1 MSGMLIP
8 SKKSNCTLFKEHIID
23 VMNILSDNITFLINH
38 LHAKM
43 HDDLLIGTEHSKKII
58 PDCTTP
64 SRGFTLEEPNLTQ
77 SEKAEIIITDP
88 KFGMFSLFK
97 YHLTRGYRNEKLKE
111 KNAFYCSHVFSLLT
125 GLPIIIFVA
134 QWSIYIAMVANEIDS
149 YDGKMCPNESNWKKK
164 LIMFGASSVYFVRS
178 FFLWD
183 NLTDRTRLQKLTPSI
198 DILVMIDTFQEFG
211 FNLFVYVANLW
222 IIFKEDNIYDMV
234 LNCVAME
241 FLMNLDNEFEEM
253 YFKYLPESADDIYDN
268 VFVSYTVNQDH
279 IKERKKSKCF
289 TCVTFMAYLPFK
301 LLTISLMLFPILC
314 FVMMIYSPLC
324 K

>member
-1 MSGMLIP
+1 MLIQE
-8 SKKSNCTLFKEHIID
+8 KKRKSICS
-23 VMNILSDNITFLINH
+23 ILYDNLTFLCNH
-38 LHAKM
+38 LSAKL
-43 HDDLLIGTEHSKKII
+43 HDDLLIGTEHSRKII

-64 SRGFTLEEPNLTQ
+64 SRGFTVEEPNLSQ
-77 SEKAEIIITDP
+77 AEKADIIITDP

-97 YHLTRGYRNEKLKE
+97 YHVTRGYKNEKLKE

-125 GLPIIIFVA
+125 ALPIIIFIA
-134 QWSIYIAMVANEIDS
+134 QWSIYIAMVANEIDG
-149 YDGKMCPNESNWKKK
+149 YDGSICPNTSNWKKK

-222 IIFKEDNIYDMV
+222 IIFKEDNLYDMV

-268 VFVSYTVNQDH
+268 VFVSYTINQEH

-289 TCVTFMAYLPFK
+289 KFITAGAYLPFK
-301 LLTISLMLFPILC
+301 LLTISLMLFPVLC
-314 FVMMIYSPLC
+314 FIMMIYSPLC

>member
-1 MSGMLIP
+1 MLIQENKRE
-8 SKKSNCTLFKEHIID
+8 SIYT
-23 VMNILSDNITFLINH
+23 ILCDNLTFLCNH
-38 LHAKM
+38 LSAKL
-43 HDDLLIGTEHSKKII
+43 HDDLLIGTEHSRKII

-64 SRGFTLEEPNLTQ
+64 SRGFTIEEPNLSQ
-77 SEKAEIIITDP
+77 AEKADIIITDP

-97 YHLTRGYRNEKLKE
+97 YHITRGYKNEKLKE
-111 KNAFYCSHVFSLLT
+111 KNAFYCSHVFSLLAA
-125 GLPIIIFVA
+125 LPIIIFIA
-134 QWSIYIAMVANEIDS
+134 QWSIYIAMVANEIDG
-149 YDGKMCPNESNWKKK
+149 YDGSICPNTSDWKKK

-222 IIFKEDNIYDMV
+222 IIFKEDNLYDMV

-268 VFVSYTVNQDH
+268 VFVSYTINQEH

-289 TCVTFMAYLPFK
+289 KFITAGAYLPFK
-301 LLTISLMLFPILC
+301 LLTISLMLFPVLC
-314 FVMMIYSPLC
+314 FIMMIYSPLC

>member
-1 MSGMLIP
+1 MLIP
-8 SKKSNCTLFKEHIID
+8 ENKRKSICS
-23 VMNILSDNITFLINH
+23 ILYENLTFLCNH
-38 LHAKM
+38 LSAKL
-43 HDDLLIGTEHSKKII
+43 HDDLLIVTEHSSKII

-64 SRGFTLEEPNLTQ
+64 SRGFTTEEPVLSQ
-77 SEKAEIIITDP
+77 SEKVDIIITDP

-97 YHLTRGYRNEKLKE
+97 YHLTRGYKNEKLKE
-111 KNAFYCSHVFSLLT
+111 KNAFYCSHVFSLIAA
-125 GLPIIIFVA
+125 LPIIIFIA
-134 QWSIYIAMVANEIDS
+134 HWSIYLAMVANEIDR
-149 YDGKMCPNESNWKKK
+149 YDGDICPNNSDWKKK
-164 LIMFGASSVYFVRS
+164 LIMFGASAVYFVRS

-222 IIFKEDNIYDMV
+222 IIFKEDNLYDMV

-241 FLMNLDNEFEEM
+241 FLMNLDNEFKEM

-268 VFVSYTVNQDH
+268 VFVSYTVNQEH

-289 TCVTFMAYLPFK
+289 KFITAAAYIPFK
-301 LLTISLMLFPILC
+301 LLTISLMLFPVLC

>member
-1 MSGMLIP
+1 MLIRENKRE
-8 SKKSNCTLFKEHIID
+8 SIYT
-23 VMNILSDNITFLINH
+23 ILCDNLTFLCNH
-38 LHAKM
+38 LSAKL
-43 HDDLLIGTEHSKKII
+43 HDDLLIGTEHSRKII

-64 SRGFTLEEPNLTQ
+64 SRGFTVEEPNLSQ
-77 SEKAEIIITDP
+77 AEKADIIITDP

-97 YHLTRGYRNEKLKE
+97 YHITRGYKNEKLKE
-111 KNAFYCSHVFSLLT
+111 KNAFYCSHVFSLLAA
-125 GLPIIIFVA
+125 LPIIIFIA
-134 QWSIYIAMVANEIDS
+134 QWSIYIAMVANEIDG
-149 YDGKMCPNESNWKKK
+149 YDGSICPNTSDWKKK

-222 IIFKEDNIYDMV
+222 IIFKEDNLYDMV

-268 VFVSYTVNQDH
+268 VFVSYTINQEH

-289 TCVTFMAYLPFK
+289 KFITAGAYLPFK
-301 LLTISLMLFPILC
+301 LLTISLMLFPVLC
-314 FVMMIYSPLC
+314 FIMMIYSPLC

>member
-1 MSGMLIP
+1 
-8 SKKSNCTLFKEHIID
+8 
-23 VMNILSDNITFLINH
+23 
-38 LHAKM
+38 
-43 HDDLLIGTEHSKKII
+43 
-58 PDCTTP
+58 
-64 SRGFTLEEPNLTQ
+64 
-77 SEKAEIIITDP
+77 
-88 KFGMFSLFK
+88 
-97 YHLTRGYRNEKLKE
+97 
-111 KNAFYCSHVFSLLT
+111 
-125 GLPIIIFVA
+125 
-134 QWSIYIAMVANEIDS
+134 MVANEIDR
-149 YDGKMCPNESNWKKK
+149 YDGSMCPNNSDWKKK
-164 LIMFGASSVYFVRS
+164 LIMFGASAVYFVRS

-222 IIFKEDNIYDMV
+222 IIFKEDNLYDMV

-268 VFVSYTVNQDH
+268 VFVSYTVNQEH

-289 TCVTFMAYLPFK
+289 KFITATAYIPFK
-301 LLTISLMLFPILC
+301 LLTISLMLFPVLC
-314 FVMMIYSPLC
+314 FIMMIYSPLC